1 MLVSWLPLRLLATE
15 SALDLQNGDTSTVYI
30 YEVIRGDQRETI
42 GQPGSL
48 DAVYRTLNR
57 LSDGLQAPSAEGGL
71 NGELTQGSMVT
82 VIQALEEQGHMG
94 PSSHFLDCGSGQ
106 GKPTLSV
113 AHLVDVQTAMG
124 IEIGA
129 LRYGLGMNAWGRLL
143 EQTSLY
149 NNVIFIE
156 ADVMSFETFQPATHV
171 YSFDKVFPPTVLASM
186 IRSLQASPSVQYF
199 VSYQTLRTWT
209 GAWQGDP
216 SDFPLEPRLV
226 GQLNQLKMHGS
237 SECHTAYIYR
247 LKSTKM
253 RTPTE
258 DERISSGRQRTHLH
272 RGDLQ
277 HWAQTEYDRTMQH
290 ARRTEPVRQPGIP
303 AETMQ
308 LLRRA
313 IPEIQISK
321 GGTQVRDPTK
331 TSGWS
336 AIRKESDAKSYI
348 QKMQKRPIRKG
359 FQARGANRGEHRDED
374 GPDQHREQGA
384 PTSTTDADA
393 AGAAHITTAGDE
405 PDGKRL
411 RGG

>member
-1 MLVSWLPLRLLATE
+1 M
-15 SALDLQNGDTSTVYI
+15 
-30 YEVIRGDQRETI
+30 
-42 GQPGSL
+42 
-48 DAVYRTLNR
+48 
-57 LSDGLQAPSAEGGL
+57 
-71 NGELTQGSMVT
+71 
-82 VIQALEEQGHMG
+82 
-94 PSSHFLDCGSGQ
+94 
-106 GKPTLSV
+106 
-113 AHLVDVQTAMG
+113 
-124 IEIGA
+124 
-129 LRYGLGMNAWGRLL
+129 
-143 EQTSLY
+143 
-149 NNVIFIE
+149 IFIE

-199 VSYQTLRTWT
+199 VSYQTLHTWT

-237 SECHTAYIYR
+237 SESHTAYIYR

-277 HWAQTEYDRTMQH
+277 HWARTEYDRTMQH

-308 LLRRA
+308 LLRQA

-321 GGTQVRDPTK
+321 GGAQVRDPTK

-336 AIRKESDAKSYI
+336 TIRKASDAKNYI
-348 QKMQKRPIRKG
+348 QRMQKRQIRKG

-374 GPDQHREQGA
+374 GLDQHRAQGA

-405 PDGKRL
+405 PEGWPQTAPEITMEL
-411 RGG
+411 